1 MYTADRNQILHSGIH
16 CSNLSA
22 AHLYLFSTSFTY
34 QLHNV
39 QRRDCFI
46 PFMGRS
52 FWKRGHGGDICP
64 CPMPSP
70 VGMWCPSAPEEAGL
84 APDPRAPGL
93 LWGSSWDVCVG
104 VGGGQRCSLAA
115 KEAATARCCSGMH
128 SSADTVAL
136 KPFISV

>member
-34 QLHNV
+34 NLHNV
-39 QRRDCFI
+39 QRRECFI
-46 PFMGRS
+46 TFMGRS

-70 VGMWCPSAPEEAGL
+70 VGMWCPSAPEAGGFCRGRL
-84 APDPRAPGL
+84 GTRSPGTRAPLGFFL
-93 LWGSSWDVCVG
+93 GCVCWCGRWTEVQPGCQGSSH
-104 VGGGQRCSLAA
+104 RPLLFRHAFLS
-115 KEAATARCCSGMH
+115 
-128 SSADTVAL
+128 
-136 KPFISV
+136 

>member
-1 MYTADRNQILHSGIH
+1 MSSVGTASSPSWGGHFGKGVMVVT
-16 CSNLSA
+16 SA
-22 AHLYLFSTSFTY
+22 L
-34 QLHNV
+34 V
-39 QRRDCFI
+39 
-46 PFMGRS
+46 
-52 FWKRGHGGDICP
+52 P
-64 CPMPSP
+64 CPPLLACGVP
-70 VGMWCPSAPEEAGL
+70 QPLKQAGSAEAGL